1 MAQRGYEEVLKY
13 VIQTAGG
20 EEVTAMA
27 KTIEELGKTGAVSAE
42 RAKKLADELGR
53 LADTSGNIQRF
64 TGLKAQLIDTGA
76 ALEKAKARAS
86 ELRKEFE
93 ASESPSKRLER
104 SLAAADRQVDKL
116 EKTLN
121 RQRAQLSSTSNAL
134 AKAGVD
140 TNALSAAY
148 SKLDGEVG
156 ELGAELAKAGARA
169 VQAGRDG
176 KAGAAGLGSI
186 EKASK
191 GSSIAL
197 KSIATRLGLVSAAAK
212 AASGVLATFSGAA
225 LFSGALASARTL
237 QDALTQVQAVSWAT
251 ADEMERLK
259 AAAEQGGAAT
269 RFSAL
274 EAAQGLGEL
283 ARATGSA
290 DAAIAALPATLDLAQ
305 AAGIGVAEAAQL
317 ITTTLTQFGLGA
329 EKASLVAD
337 VLAKAANSTTADVR
351 GLGDAL
357 SYAAPLAKQLGLD
370 AEQTVAIIGALAD
383 QGFRGERAGTALRNV
398 FSELIDPSSAF
409 AKGLRDIG
417 IESTDFATVIEQLA
431 EKGQEGRDAL
441 MDLDAAARPAILAL
455 VESGSTALRRLD
467 TDLRNAGG
475 SAEATARQ
483 IGNSFA
489 GADESL
495 RDTLD
500 RTRRA
505 LVEPILEPLRVEL
518 LALSRELEEFAGSQ
532 DFAEIKGAL
541 KELFIE
547 GAAAARELFRE
558 IDFKALAADI
568 KSFVGDANATVTE
581 FRENVELVVSAVELV
596 GDAFSTIFNG
606 VQTIILGA
614 AAATAKLL
622 EVYGRVTQALTFI
635 PRKLVEFGT
644 GSEELSKKLDEH
656 IGGMGAIFDEFADR
670 TVENFNETIASA
682 KDFADVTGS
691 ASSVASEGLKEV
703 AGASDAAA
711 TAAGAT
717 AEAANAA
724 GRALAGQGA
733 AAATAASQT
742 VAAAD
747 NMTGGAERLRRAFA
761 DLGISSQRELQR
773 TAEASKRS
781 FDLVREAFGRG
792 EATIEDV
799 RRALGAYAQATRTA
813 AAESDVSTRQRTEG
827 ELQVLEAIYD
837 VNDGLDQMTA
847 RGQRAGRSVAA
858 GAQDAA
864 NALSGAAAST
874 QQTAG
879 AAGQAAEG
887 MKSVAKGAWEGR
899 EGLYGA
905 SQGAYS
911 LAQGFGE
918 LSKEALRAYMATNLA
933 ISPLT
938 SGGKDIFPMFNAI
951 NNVTDAIREQKE
963 ALDGELKAIDS
974 AGKEFDELH
983 ERRTQLQQRFS
994 LLGAS
999 QIEQLLQAERDLDQK
1014 RKARQEK
1021 EAREREAQR
1030 TADLERLGVADK
1042 LQQAAG
1048 GARIPVSDNKL
1059 TVVLEYPQPA
1069 SGGELSPQERR
1080 AADRILAYILPRLT
1094 RELARSKSITVT
1106 KRPSPR

>member
-1 MAQRGYEEVLKY
+1 MAKRGYEEVIKY
-13 VIQTAGG
+13 VLQTAG
-20 EEVTAMA
+20 EDEVTAMA
-27 KTIEELGKTGAVSAE
+27 KSIEDLGKKGAISAE
-42 RAKKLADELGR
+42 RAQQLADELGR
-53 LADTSGNIQRF
+53 LADTTGNIQRF
-64 TGLKAQLIDTGA
+64 TSLKAQLIDTGS
-76 ALEKAKARAS
+76 ALDKAKTRAA

-93 ASESPSKRLER
+93 SSDAPSKRLER
-104 SLAAADRQVDKL
+104 SLAAADRQVERL

-121 RQRAQLSSTSNAL
+121 RQRAQLAATSNAL
-134 AKAGVD
+134 TKAGID

-156 ELGAELAKAGARA
+156 ELGAELARAGAKA
-169 VQAGRDG
+169 VQTGRDG
-176 KAGAAGLGSI
+176 KAAAVGLGAL

-191 GSSIAL
+191 GSSAAL
-197 KSIATRLGLVSAAAK
+197 RSIATRLGAVAAAAK
-212 AASGVLATFSGAA
+212 GALTVLATFSGAA
-225 LFSGALASARTL
+225 LFSGALASAKTL
-237 QDALTQVQAVSWAT
+237 DAALTEVQAVSGAT

-290 DAAIAALPATLDLAQ
+290 EAAIAALPAVLNLAQ

-317 ITTTLTQFGLGA
+317 ITTTLTQFGLAA
-329 EKASLVAD
+329 EKGSQIAD

-398 FSELIDPSSAF
+398 FSELLTPTSAF

-417 IESTDFATVIEQLA
+417 IESADFATVIEQLA

-441 MDLDAAARPAILAL
+441 MELDAAARPAILAL
-455 VESGSTALRRLD
+455 VDSGSTALRQLD
-467 TDLRNAGG
+467 ADLRNAGG
-475 SAEATARQ
+475 SAQATARQ

-532 DFAEIKGAL
+532 DFAEIKEAL

-568 KSFVGDANATVTE
+568 KSFVGDANTTVTE
-581 FRENVELVVSAVELV
+581 FRENVELIVTAVETV
-596 GDAFSTIFNG
+596 GDAFSVIFNG
-606 VQTIILGA
+606 VQTVILGA
-614 AAATAKLL
+614 TAATAKLL
-622 EVYGRVTQALTFI
+622 EIYGRIAEVLTLI
-635 PRKLVEFGT
+635 PRKGYELAT
-644 GSEELSKKLDEH
+644 GNEELSRRISEA
-656 IGGMGAIFDEFADR
+656 IGGMGAVYDEFGSR
-670 TVENFNETIASA
+670 TVENFNETIEAA
-682 KDFADVTGS
+682 KDLADVSDATS
-691 ASSVASEGLKEV
+691 SSVSSGLKEV
-703 AGASDAAA
+703 AKASGKVAEAADATAEAAGSAERALTAQGSAAA
-711 TAAGAT
+711 TAAGRT
-717 AEAANAA
+717 SDAA
-724 GRALAGQGA
+724 GK
-733 AAATAASQT
+733 
-742 VAAAD
+742 
-747 NMTGGAERLRRAFA
+747 MMGGAERLKQAFA
-761 DLGISSQRELQR
+761 DLGVTSQRELQR
-773 TAEASKRS
+773 TADASKRS
-781 FDLVREAFGRG
+781 FELVREAFGRG

-799 RRALGAYAQATRTA
+799 RRALGAYAQATRA
-813 AAESDVSTRQRTEG
+813 AAADSDASTRQRKEG
-827 ELQVLEAIYD
+827 ELQVLEAIFD

-847 RGQRAGRSVAA
+847 SGERAGKSVSQ

-864 NALSGAAAST
+864 TALSQAADST
-874 QQTAG
+874 SQTAG
-879 AAGQAAEG
+879 AAGKAAEG
-887 MKSVAKGAWEGR
+887 MKSVADSAWKGR

-918 LSKEALRAYMATNLA
+918 ISKEAIRAFMATNLA

-951 NNVTDAIREQKE
+951 NNVTNAIQEQKE
-963 ALDGELKAIDS
+963 ALDDELKAIQQQ
-974 AGKEFDELH
+974 GKAFDELD
-983 ERRTQLQQRFS
+983 ERRTQLQQKYS
-994 LLGAS
+994 LLGGS
-999 QIEQLLQAERDLDQK
+999 QVEQLLQAERDLDQK
-1014 RKARQEK
+1014 RKARQEAA
-1021 EAREREAQR
+1021 AREREQQR
-1030 TADLERLGVADK
+1030 AADLERINVADK
-1042 LQQAAG
+1042 LQQVAG
-1048 GARIPVSDNKL
+1048 GAGVPASDNKL
-1059 TVVLEYPQPA
+1059 TVVLEYPEA
-1069 SGGELSPQERR
+1069 ATGGELSPQERR
-1080 AADRILAYILPRLT
+1080 AADRMLSYLLPRII
-1094 RELARSKSITVT
+1094 REIARSKSITVSH
-1106 KRPSPR
+1106 RPRPR